1 MLRSTPDRA
10 KMGGMGKPT
19 DRGTEMRRVVEEFL
33 SSGMTRREFCSQRGI
48 ALTTFDYWRSQFR
61 SKPRLV
67 KVEVTQGEAAGKSF
81 TLRLANGRSI
91 ESSWRFGEEE
101 LARLIRIAERA

>member
-1 MLRSTPDRA
+1 
-10 KMGGMGKPT
+10 MGGMGKPT
-19 DRGTEMRRVVEEFL
+19 NRRSEMKRVVEEFL
-33 SSGMTRREFCSQRGI
+33 SSGLTRREFCSQRGI

-67 KVEVTQGEAAGKSF
+67 KVEVARQETAAQSF

-91 ESSWRFGEEE
+91 ESSWRLDEEE

>member
-1 MLRSTPDRA
+1 
-10 KMGGMGKPT
+10 MGGMGKPT
-19 DRGTEMRRVVEEFL
+19 DRRSEMRRVVEEFL
-33 SSGMTRREFCSQRGI
+33 SSGLTRREFCNQRGI
-48 ALTTFDYWRSQFR
+48 ALTTFDYWRGQFR

-67 KVEVTQGEAAGKSF
+67 KVEVARGEAAGKSF

-91 ESSWRFGEEE
+91 ESSWLLGDEE

>member
-1 MLRSTPDRA
+1 
-10 KMGGMGKPT
+10 MGGMGKPT
-19 DRGTEMRRVVEEFL
+19 DRRSEMKRVVEEFL
-33 SSGMTRREFCSQRGI
+33 SSGLTRREFCSQRGI
-48 ALTTFDYWRSQFR
+48 ALTTFDYWRTQLR

-67 KVEVTQGEAAGKSF
+67 KVEVARPDQAAQSL

-91 ESSWRFGEEE
+91 ENLWRFDEEA